1 MFGLFRSRKYRRTT
15 VPEMRGEDHGIQIL
29 IRNFPV
35 RVSEDLPE
43 KRIEYYR
50 DFNTRLMDAIW
61 KAMGD
66 FDSFVAQALAGPVS
80 LDVSVK
86 DAPAFRCEVSL
97 KERRSK
103 RQLYGQLPDAV
114 IRALES
120 ANMGR

>member
-66 FDSFVAQALAGPVS
+66 FDSFVAQALAGPGI
-80 LDVSVK
+80 
-86 DAPAFRCEVSL
+86 P
-97 KERRSK
+97 
-103 RQLYGQLPDAV
+103 
-114 IRALES
+114 
-120 ANMGR
+120 GR